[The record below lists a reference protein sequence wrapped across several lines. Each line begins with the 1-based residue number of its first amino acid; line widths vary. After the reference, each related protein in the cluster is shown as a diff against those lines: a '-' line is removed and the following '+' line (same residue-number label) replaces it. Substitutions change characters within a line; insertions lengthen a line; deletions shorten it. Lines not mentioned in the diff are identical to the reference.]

1 MNIESVKVVSFS
13 PTGNSK
19 KVAESIAKAIQAPIK
34 HIDLTS
40 PSARTKNFEEFNDEL
55 AIITSPVYVGR
66 VPYEVAHR
74 IRRLKAN
81 KTPTVL
87 VITYGNR
94 AYEDALMELK
104 DIVSE
109 VGFNPIA
116 ACAFIGEHAWSMSES
131 PLAQGRPNSEDLVK
145 AEEFGE
151 QIKKKYEDT
160 SDIKDLSPVSVPG
173 VNPYTIYPNRIEIP
187 KLMSPYTD
195 EELCTKCGNC
205 VEVCPTAAVSIRNV
219 GSYPSPRVGV
229 NTRMVCTDESTCVWC
244 AACVRSCS
252 TGARIRRPMMLFHS
266 GRLSK
271 TYGER
276 KEPETYL

>member
-19 KVAESIAKAIQAPIK
+19 KVAGAIAKAIQTPIE
-34 HIDLTS
+34 HVDLTS
-40 PSARTKNFEEFNDEL
+40 PSARTKKFEEFNDEL
-55 AIITSPVYVGR
+55 AIIATPVYVGR
-66 VPYEVAHR
+66 VPNEVAHR

-81 KTPTVL
+81 NTPTVL
-87 VITYGNR
+87 VLTYGNR
-94 AYEDALMELK
+94 AYEDALKELS

-109 VGFNPIA
+109 VGFTPIA
-116 ACAFIGEHAWSMSES
+116 ACAFIGEHAWSIPET

-145 AEEFGE
+145 AAEFGK

-160 SDIKDLSPVSVPG
+160 SDIKDISPVSVPG

-195 EELCTKCGNC
+195 EELCTKCGKC
-205 VEVCPTAAVSIRNV
+205 VEACPTSAVSIKFV
-219 GSYPSPRVGV
+219 GSNPSPRVGV
-229 NTRMVCTDESTCVWC
+229 NTRMVITDENTCVWC
-244 AACVRSCS
+244 AACVRNCP
-252 TGARIRRPMMLFHS
+252 TGARMRRPMMLFHS

-271 TYGER
+271 TYGEW